1 MLELQNAILEMVA
14 RGETLPVVADQLCRR
29 VEALAPDALC
39 SVLEVDAAGI
49 LHPIASP
56 SLPAH
61 YSEALDGL
69 MIGPLVGSCGSAAYL
84 ATPVAVLDIEHDPRW
99 AEFASLALPLGLRAC
114 WSSPIIDGTGTVVG
128 TFAFY
133 YRDRR
138 GPTANERL
146 LVRTCV
152 HLCSIAISHHRWK
165 SEQKRRA
172 LQDDQTGLPNR
183 SAFGAALASLPCDV
197 PGSWALLVVDLDNLK
212 IVNDTFGHQAGDHL
226 IETAAKRIAGAV
238 APDKT
243 YRVGGDE
250 FVALVQ
256 APAALA
262 DLKSAADAILSSLH
276 IPADCGGHL
285 VVPRATIGGALL
297 ATKGHGPERVRQNAD
312 FALYHAKETSR
323 GGFVLY
329 WDEIGSKITKRL
341 EAIRRVDA
349 ALCDDRL
356 LAHYQPV
363 YRLDTREIVG
373 FEALC
378 RIREGDVLLPTQ
390 EFREAMT
397 DLAVATALT
406 ERMLR
411 RVAADMR
418 AWDELG
424 LAVGHVAIN
433 LCSADFQGGKLA
445 QRLSAILTA
454 EGVSPARL
462 MLEVTEAVAMGSSRP
477 IILAQAAMLREQG
490 VRIALDGFGSEFASL
505 VHLVKLPLDVLKID
519 RAFVHKLAD
528 DSVSR
533 AIVEGLLH
541 LARELKIEVIADG
554 VETAEQA
561 SLLQAAGCRLAQGYL
576 LAPPLDVAAATT
588 LLANQ
593 ARQWSVA

>member
-1 MLELQNAILEMVA
+1 LLELQNAILEMVA
-14 RGETLPVVADQLCRR
+14 RGETLAAVADQLCRR
-29 VEALAPDALC
+29 VEALAPSTLC

-49 LHPIASP
+49 LHPIAGP
-56 SLPAH
+56 SLPEH
-61 YSEALDGL
+61 YSAALDGI

-84 ATPVAVLDIEHDPRW
+84 AEPVAVLDIEHDPRW
-99 AEFASLALPLGLRAC
+99 AEFAALALPLGLRAC
-114 WSSPIIDGTGTVVG
+114 WSSPITDSTGTVVG

-133 YRDRR
+133 YRERR

-152 HLCSIAISHHRWK
+152 HLCSIAIAHHRWQ

-172 LQDDQTGLPNR
+172 LQDAQTGLPNR
-183 SAFGAALASLPCDV
+183 SAFNAALSRLPCM

-212 IVNDTFGHQAGDHL
+212 VVNDTFGHRAGDHL
-226 IETAAKRIAGAV
+226 IETAAKRIASAA

-243 YRVGGDE
+243 YRLGGDE
-250 FVALVQ
+250 FAVLVL
-256 APAALA
+256 APAALGNLA
-262 DLKSAADAILSSLH
+262 GTADAILGSLQ

-297 ATKGHGPERVRQNAD
+297 TTDGHAPERVRQDAD

-341 EAIRRVDA
+341 EAIRRVDT
-349 ALCDDRL
+349 ALRDDRL

-378 RIREGDVLLPTQ
+378 RIREGDDLLPTQ

-424 LAVGHVAIN
+424 FAVGHVAIN

-445 QRLSAILTA
+445 QRLSAILAA

-462 MLEVTEAVAMGSSRP
+462 MLEVTEAVAMGSSSP
-477 IILAQAAMLREQG
+477 IVLAQTAMLREHG
-490 VRIALDGFGSEFASL
+490 VRIALDDFGSEFASL

-519 RAFVHKLAD
+519 RAFVHKLAH

-541 LARELKIEVIADG
+541 LARELKVEVIAEG
-554 VETAEQA
+554 VETDEQA

-576 LAPPLDVAAATT
+576 LAPPLDVEAATT

-593 ARQWSVA
+593 GRQRSVA

>member
-1 MLELQNAILEMVA
+1 M
-14 RGETLPVVADQLCRR
+14 
-29 VEALAPDALC
+29 
-39 SVLEVDAAGI
+39 
-49 LHPIASP
+49 
-56 SLPAH
+56 
-61 YSEALDGL
+61 
-69 MIGPLVGSCGSAAYL
+69 
-84 ATPVAVLDIEHDPRW
+84 
-99 AEFASLALPLGLRAC
+99 
-114 WSSPIIDGTGTVVG
+114 
-128 TFAFY
+128 
-133 YRDRR
+133 
-138 GPTANERL
+138 
-146 LVRTCV
+146 
-152 HLCSIAISHHRWK
+152 
-165 SEQKRRA
+165 
-172 LQDDQTGLPNR
+172 
-183 SAFGAALASLPCDV
+183 
-197 PGSWALLVVDLDNLK
+197 VDLDNLK
-212 IVNDTFGHQAGDHL
+212 VVNDTFGHHAGDHL
-226 IETAAKRIAGAV
+226 IETAAKRIASAV
-238 APDKT
+238 VPDKT
-243 YRVGGDE
+243 YRLGGDE
-250 FVALVQ
+250 FVVLVQ
-256 APAALA
+256 ASAALA
-262 DLKSAADAILSSLH
+262 NLGGTADAILRSLQ
-276 IPADCGGHL
+276 IPADCGGHM

-297 ATKGHGPERVRQNAD
+297 KTEGQGPERVRQNAD

-329 WDEIGSKITKRL
+329 WDEIGSKITRRL

-411 RVAADMR
+411 RVAADLR
-418 AWDELG
+418 AWDDLG

-462 MLEVTEAVAMGSSRP
+462 MVEVTEAVAMGSSRP
-477 IILAQAAMLREQG
+477 IILAQTAMLREQG

-519 RAFVHKLAD
+519 RAFVHKLTD

-541 LARELKIEVIADG
+541 LARELKVEVIADG
-554 VETAEQA
+554 VETDQQA

-576 LAPPLDVAAATT
+576 LAPPLDVEAATT

-593 ARQWSVA
+593 TRQRSVA

>member
-1 MLELQNAILEMVA
+1 MLELQNTILEMVA
-14 RGETLPVVADQLCRR
+14 RGETLPAVADQLCRR

-84 ATPVAVLDIEHDPRW
+84 AAPVAVLDIEHDPRW

-165 SEQKRRA
+165 REQKRRA
-172 LQDDQTGLPNR
+172 FQDDQTGLPNR
-183 SAFGAALASLPCDV
+183 SAFRAALSSLPCDV

-212 IVNDTFGHQAGDHL
+212 IVNDTFGHHAGDHL
-226 IETAAKRIAGAV
+226 IETAAKRIARAV

-250 FVALVQ
+250 FVVLVQ
-256 APAALA
+256 APMALA
-262 DLKSAADAILSSLH
+262 DLKSTAHAILSSLQ

-285 VVPRATIGGALL
+285 VVPRATIGGAVL
-297 ATKGHGPERVRQNAD
+297 TGKGHGPGRVRQNAD

-349 ALCDDRL
+349 ALREDRL

-363 YRLDTREIVG
+363 FRLDTREVVG

-378 RIREGDVLLPTQ
+378 RIREGDELFPTQ

-397 DLAVATALT
+397 DLGVATALT
-406 ERMLR
+406 ERMLQL
-411 RVAADMR
+411 VAADMR

-424 LAVGHVAIN
+424 IEVNHVAIN
-433 LCSADFQGGKLA
+433 LCSADFQGGQLT
-445 QRLSAILTA
+445 QRLSAIFAA
-454 EGVSPARL
+454 EGVSPSRL
-462 MLEVTEAVAMGSSRP
+462 ILELTEAVAMGSSSP
-477 IILAQAAMLREQG
+477 IVLAQTLTLREQG
-490 VRIALDGFGSEFASL
+490 VRIALDDFGSEFGSL

-519 RAFVHKLAD
+519 RTFVHRLAG
-528 DSVSR
+528 DSISR
-533 AIVEGLLH
+533 AIVEGFLH
-541 LARELKIEVIADG
+541 LARELKVEVIAEG
-554 VETAEQA
+554 VETDEQA

-576 LAPPLDVAAATT
+576 LAPPLDVEAATT
-588 LLANQ
+588 LLA
-593 ARQWSVA
+593 RQIRQRSVA